1 MGWRAKQPCQ
11 HVVGMA
17 FFGDLFSLHKYLHKY
32 AYCLSGKPGGV
43 DNGKLY
49 SGAF

>member
-1 MGWRAKQPCQ
+1 MGWRAKAPCQ
-11 HVVGMA
+11 HDVGMA
-17 FFGDLFSLHKYLHKY
+17 FFRDLFSLHKY

>member
-1 MGWRAKQPCQ
+1 MGWRAKPPCQ
-11 HVVGMA
+11 HDVGMA
-17 FFGDLFSLHKYLHKY
+17 FFGDLFSLHKY